1 MCIRDRW
8 TLIEGVT
15 DGLEEARQLAR
26 LLQGTRTVVNFI
38 PVNPVPGLPGSR
50 PNRERI
56 HQVVA
61 CVQDGGV
68 LAKVR
73 WSAAQDA
80 TGGCGQLV
88 AGTQEGRVGDD
99 ATPPGSGPPR
109 EARDYP

>member
-1 MCIRDRW
+1 MQW

-15 DGLEEARQLAR
+15 DGLEEARRLAK
-26 LLQGTRTVVNFI
+26 LLEGTRTVVNFI
-38 PVNPVPGLPGSR
+38 PVNPVAGLPGSR
-50 PNRERI
+50 PGRERI
-56 HQVVA
+56 HRVVA

-88 AGTQEGRVGDD
+88 AGNQEGRAGDD
-99 ATPPGSGPPR
+99 PTPPGSDRPR
-109 EARDYP
+109 GLRDYP